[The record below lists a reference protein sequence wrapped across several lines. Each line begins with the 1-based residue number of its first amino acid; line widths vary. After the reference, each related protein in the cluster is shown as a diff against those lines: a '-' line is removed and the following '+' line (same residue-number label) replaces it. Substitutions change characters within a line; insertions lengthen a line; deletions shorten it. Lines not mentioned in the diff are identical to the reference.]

1 MAYDLYQTV
10 TDNIVAE
17 IEKGSLPWVKPWST
31 RGKDVADFGLPFNA
45 TSRKNYRGINI
56 LLLWGAKFS
65 KGYTSNAWLTFKQAN
80 ALGGSVKKGEKATQV
95 VYASKF
101 LPKDQKSLPREEQRE
116 IFMMKGYYVFNVE
129 QCENLPDME
138 TVPALPE
145 VERHEQAEQ
154 LIAASGASITHTG
167 GRAFYTPMTDS
178 VTMPAP
184 QAFKSMDSYYS
195 TMFHEL
201 GHWTG
206 AKHRLGRDHTGSFGS
221 SAYAFEELV
230 AELASAF
237 VCAGLQIQPE
247 NRHSDYIASWL
258 KALKDDKKFIFKAAS
273 AASKAADMLQSSA
286 EEEDISEAA

>member
-1 MAYDLYQTV
+1 
-10 TDNIVAE
+10 
-17 IEKGSLPWVKPWST
+17 
-31 RGKDVADFGLPFNA
+31 
-45 TSRKNYRGINI
+45 
-56 LLLWGAKFS
+56 
-65 KGYTSNAWLTFKQAN
+65 
-80 ALGGSVKKGEKATQV
+80 
-95 VYASKF
+95 
-101 LPKDQKSLPREEQRE
+101 
-116 IFMMKGYYVFNVE
+116 
-129 QCENLPDME
+129 
-138 TVPALPE
+138 
-145 VERHEQAEQ
+145 
-154 LIAASGASITHTG
+154 
-167 GRAFYTPMTDS
+167 
-178 VTMPAP
+178 
-184 QAFKSMDSYYS
+184 MDSYYA